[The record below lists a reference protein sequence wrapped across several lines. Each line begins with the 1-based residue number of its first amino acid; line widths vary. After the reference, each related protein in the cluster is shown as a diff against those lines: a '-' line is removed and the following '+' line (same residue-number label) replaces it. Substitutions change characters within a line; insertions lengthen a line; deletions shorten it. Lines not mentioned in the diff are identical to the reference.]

1 MAKLDMAKVKEQ
13 LAAAKRTVK
22 KNTSNQ
28 NSKMKELIWKPEE
41 GENLIRM
48 VPNQYQEDTPFIKLC
63 FHYQF
68 TANVNNEERNVTY
81 ISPINFDK
89 PDPIVELSE
98 RLKASGDKKLWGKGK
113 SLEPKARTYV
123 TIIVRGKEEEG
134 VKYWGFGVQI
144 FDQLVTAMD
153 ELDSAGETITDL
165 LNGYDIKVDFIPA
178 EKSSKV
184 SPDGRKFPETSIIVK
199 RKSSPVIAKDHPKAR
214 EILEKITTGQPKLI
228 EAWECPAY
236 DTLAKTL
243 EIFLKKREQGRVTAN
258 GTVITPK
265 AVESDEVV
273 IPTDEEITAAQG
285 PAPTNVVSP
294 SATQAVTNAT
304 TPESTDEMKSVYD
317 DLFGTK

>member
-1 MAKLDMAKVKEQ
+1 MVKVKEQ

-22 KNTSNQ
+22 KNTSNN
-28 NSKMKELIWKPEE
+28 NSKLKDLVWKPEE

-48 VPNQYQEDTPFIKLC
+48 VPNQYQEDTPFIKLS

-81 ISPINFDK
+81 ISPVNFDK

-123 TIIVRGKEEEG
+123 PIIVRGKEEEG
-134 VKYWGFGVQI
+134 IKYWGFGVQI

-184 SPDGRKFPETSIIVK
+184 SPDGRKFPETSIVVK
-199 RKSSPVIAKDHPKAR
+199 RKSSPVISKDHPKAR

-228 EAWECPAY
+228 DGWECPAY
-236 DTLAKTL
+236 DTLAKAL
-243 EIFLKKREQGRVTAN
+243 EVFLKKREQGRLAAN
-258 GTVITPK
+258 TTEPTKV
-265 AVESDEVV
+265 VEDDNVV
-273 IPTDEEITAAQG
+273 MPTEEEIIAAQG

-294 SATQAVTNAT
+294 SATQAVTNAS

-317 DLFGTK
+317 DLFGLNK

>member
-1 MAKLDMAKVKEQ
+1 MAKLNMALVKEQ

-28 NSKMKELIWKPEE
+28 NSKTKELIWKPEE

-48 VPNQYQEDTPFIKLC
+48 VPNQYQEETPFIKLS

-98 RLKASGDKKLWGKGK
+98 RLKASRDNKLWGKGK

-123 TIIVRGKEEEG
+123 PIIVRGKEDEG

-184 SPDGRKFPETSIIVK
+184 SPDGRKFPETSIVVK
-199 RKSSPVIAKDHPKAR
+199 RKSSPVISKDHPKAK
-214 EILEKITTGQPKLI
+214 EILELITTKQPKLI
-228 EAWECPAY
+228 DAWECPSY
-236 DTLAKTL
+236 DTLAKSL
-243 EIFLKKREQGRVTAN
+243 EVFLKKREQGRMAATE
-258 GTVITPK
+258 TEFTK
-265 AVESDEVV
+265 VV
-273 IPTDEEITAAQG
+273 VDDNVVLPTEEQIISAQG
-285 PAPTNVVSP
+285 QTPVSP
-294 SATQAVTNAT
+294 TAEQANKNIV
-304 TPESTDEMKSVYD
+304 TPESSEGMKDVYD
-317 DLFGTK
+317 ELFGLK